1 MTGRIEFPPAFERL
15 VAVMNAQVMHS
26 ASPDDEMV
34 GTLVAR
40 LSPSDRDSCRV
51 FLDAFFRNEPHDG
64 NARRLLDRAGFDFHL
79 RKGEALTLLTTLRDL
94 LRPKPLFPFNRY
106 SWT

>member
-1 MTGRIEFPPAFERL
+1 MKERIEFPPAYERL
-15 VAVMNAQVMHS
+15 VAVMNSQVMHS
-26 ASPDDEMV
+26 ASSDDDLV
-34 GTLVAR
+34 GTLVSR

-79 RKGEALTLLTTLRDL
+79 RKGDALKFLTTLRGL
-94 LRPKPLFPFNRY
+94 L
-106 SWT
+106 

>member
-1 MTGRIEFPPAFERL
+1 MKGRIEFPPAFERL
-15 VAVMNAQVMHS
+15 MVVMNSLIMHS
-26 ASPDDEMV
+26 ASSDEDLI
-34 GTLVAR
+34 GNLVAR

-79 RKGEALTLLTTLRDL
+79 RKGEALSLLTTLRHRL
-94 LRPKPLFPFNRY
+94 
-106 SWT
+106 